1 MPVAVRLVEALAL
14 VTLMAMITCVS
25 LGVVLAQ
32 RALSL
37 TITFIEVPDPYRFPT
52 PILYHVY
59 IDSFILLLSLRQI
72 YSILPSYCWRNCW
85 WEHSSLS
92 SP

>member
-32 RALSL
+32 RTLSL
-37 TITFIEVPDPYRFPT
+37 TITFIEVPSIPN
-52 PILYHVY
+52 Y
-59 IDSFILLLSLRQI
+59 ISLLS
-72 YSILPSYCWRNCW
+72 ILIP
-85 WEHSSLS
+85 SLS
-92 SP
+92 SLACSKYT

>member
-32 RALSL
+32 RTLSL
-37 TITFIEVPDPYRFPT
+37 TITFIEVPSIPNYIFT
-52 PILYHVY
+52 LY
-59 IDSFILLLSLRQI
+59 IDPFSFFFSLQQI
-72 YSILPSYCWRNCW
+72 YLIQP
-85 WEHSSLS
+85 
-92 SP
+92 